1 MNSRDDQE
9 AKAMV
14 NDKAE
19 DGREKER
26 ENFRAGEHSVA
37 FRRK

>member
-1 MNSRDDQE
+1 
-9 AKAMV
+9 MV
-14 NDKAE
+14 NDKVE

-26 ENFRAGEHSVA
+26 ENFRVGEYLVV